1 LDPLDFQS
9 VDERR
14 APYPLLLSSN
24 SCLGPVVLPRSR
36 IGKVEHVRNGVI
48 TVSIDCTAVGI
59 DVSKDNLDVCIFSG
73 KNRSYRVHNSQSGFQ
88 KLTSDL
94 ARYEGV
100 LVVLEATGG
109 YERYVVRA
117 LHGAQI
123 AVNVANPR
131 QTRDFAK
138 SMGVLAKTDQVD
150 ARVLAE
156 YAQRMRPEPTLALDA
171 DAEKLEALR
180 TLRKQLLQSLT
191 AEKNRLGMAD
201 DIVKDHLREHIDW
214 LKDKIH
220 QVDHELERTIA
231 CCPKIKHI
239 AKILRSVPGI
249 GPGAVAALI
258 GSLPELGTL
267 DRRKLTALVGLAPF
281 ARDSGQMRG
290 TRTIWGGRADVR
302 CALYMSTLSA
312 VRYAHVFREY
322 YKSLLSAGKKKK
334 VALIACARKLL
345 TVLNAMVKADAMW
358 RPSPAGA

>member
-1 LDPLDFQS
+1 M
-9 VDERR
+9 
-14 APYPLLLSSN
+14 
-24 SCLGPVVLPRSR
+24 
-36 IGKVEHVRNGVI
+36 
-48 TVSIDCTAVGI
+48 SIDCTAVGI
-59 DVSKDNLDVCIFSG
+59 DISKDNLDVCVFG
-73 KNRSYRVHNSQSGFQ
+73 FKTRRFRVHNTQSGFE

-94 ARYEGV
+94 GRYNNT

-109 YERYVVRA
+109 YERNVVRA

-123 AVNVANPR
+123 AVHVANPR

-171 DAEKLEALR
+171 EAEKLEALR

-191 AEKNRLGMAD
+191 AERNRLGMAD

-214 LKDKIH
+214 LKDKIRE
-220 QVDHELERTIA
+220 VDRELESTIA

-239 AKILRSVPGI
+239 ANILRSVPGI

-258 GSLPELGTL
+258 GSLPELGSL

-281 ARDSGQMRG
+281 ARDSGQKRG

-302 CALYMSTLSA
+302 CALYMSTLST
-312 VRYAHVFREY
+312 VRYAQVFRDY
-322 YKSLLSAGKKKK
+322 YKNLLSAGKKKK

-345 TVLNAMVKADAMW
+345 TVLNAMVKADTMW
-358 RPSPAGA
+358 RTSPVGA